1 MAMAI
6 SPPESGVIL
15 ENVSWTIYE
24 GLLREHPDSASPRF
38 AYDNGV
44 LEIMILSQ
52 RHEEPNRTLAYIVD
66 VVAFEMNIDIKR
78 VGSMTCKREDML
90 RGFEPDSCFYIQ
102 NFERVFGKD
111 ELDFTVDPPPD
122 LVVEI
127 DITHPSL
134 PKFPIF
140 AAFGVPEVWRYDGE
154 RVEVFKLEAGKYV
167 KAENSLCLPVM
178 SGEALT
184 EFLQSSRMTRPTQW
198 TRELR
203 AWVQQHKG

>member
-15 ENVSWTIYE
+15 ENVSWTTYE
-24 GLLREHPDSASPRF
+24 GLLREHPDSAGPRF

-52 RHEEPNRTLAYIVD
+52 RHEQPNRMLARIVE
-66 VVAFEMNIDIKR
+66 VVAEELEIE
-78 VGSMTCKREDML
+78 VACLGSMTCKREDML

-122 LVVEI
+122 LVIEI

-140 AAFGVPEVWRYDGE
+140 AAFGVPEVWRYDGGQ
-154 RVEVFKLEAGKYV
+154 VEVFMLEAGEYV

-184 EFLQSSRMTRPTQW
+184 EFLQSSRLTRPTQW

-203 AWVQQHKG
+203 AWVQQRKG

>member
-1 MAMAI
+1 MAVAI

-15 ENVSWTIYE
+15 ENISWDLYE
-24 GLLREHPDSASPRF
+24 GLLREHSDSASPRF
-38 AYDNGV
+38 TYNNGV
-44 LEIMILSQ
+44 LELMILSQ
-52 RHEEPNRTLAYIVD
+52 RHEQPNRMLARVVEVAAEELEID
-66 VVAFEMNIDIKR
+66 VECL
-78 VGSMTCKREDML
+78 GSMTCRREDML

-102 NFERVFGKD
+102 NLERVFGRD

-122 LVVEI
+122 LVIEI

-154 RVEVFKLEAGKYV
+154 RVEIFMLNASEYV
-167 KAENSLCLPVM
+167 KAENSLCLSVLT
-178 SGEALT
+178 SEALT
-184 EFLQSSRMTRPTQW
+184 EFLQSSRLTRPTQW